1 MKENHASQYEMPE
14 DPQRLIG
21 VLLDSQYKI
30 QELIGRGAMSLVF
43 KARYSMLD
51 RDVVVKVLPARM
63 VSDRTN
69 LLNFKRIAQSTSALE
84 HPNIAKIYGFGT
96 TGGEQSSPYLV
107 IDYLSGPTL
116 AQTLK
121 ERKKL
126 PVKQT
131 LKLFAELCNAL
142 AYAHDKGIYHGNLKP
157 SNIILPAIDQA
168 SGSKILDFGMGR
180 LGELDGE
187 SIKSALR
194 SGTTTLDPAYV
205 SPELC
210 AGRTVDKN
218 SDIYSIGCMLY
229 ETLSGQHPY
238 GKGSA
243 EEMLKKHGT
252 SAPLPLIIEGVD
264 KNLVDA
270 LDAVVFKAL
279 KKDPEKRYQT
289 MTDFSQALMELET
302 LTSAEALPGSVSAKF
317 ASRQERL
324 LYRLYYGLR
333 KTFLYIILALFL
345 FAAGGA
351 FIWSKIAW
359 FYTTHEFTSANFVWQ
374 TEVSKQADQALLAK
388 KWQRVNELNRS
399 GQMNSMNYALACEEL
414 GEALFAA
421 GEVTNS
427 ISWFEQAV
435 LVRGICKKPSEDL
448 YLKLGNA
455 TKISGRYSDAR
466 RAYTQACRYYE
477 AEKSGN
483 QFNHALCLVNLGDIY
498 RYEKNWS
505 EAEKNYAEAAKL
517 TEGEAAPE
525 FLSFKQKIALCR
537 AFVMQMQEQYGQA
550 AQLYKQAWPLLEK
563 EQAVR
568 PALEGYA
575 YSLWRNNDYLSA
587 VLMYER
593 AKTTK

>member
-14 DPQRLIG
+14 DPRRLVG

-69 LLNFKRIAQSTSALE
+69 LLNFKRVAQSTSALD

-116 AQTLK
+116 AETLK

-126 PVKQT
+126 PVKQA
-131 LKLFAELCNAL
+131 LKLFVEICSAL
-142 AYAHDKGIYHGNLKP
+142 AYAHEKGVYHGDLKP
-157 SNIILPAIDQA
+157 TNIILPAMDA
-168 SGSKILDFGMGR
+168 TSGIKLLDFGMGR
-180 LGELDGE
+180 LGELDGQ
-187 SIKSALR
+187 SLKSAVQ
-194 SGTTTLDPAYV
+194 SGTTTLNPAYV

-210 AGRTVDKN
+210 SGRAVDKN
-218 SDIYSIGCMLY
+218 SDIYSVGCLLY
-229 ETLSGQHPY
+229 ETLSGQSPY

-243 EEMLKKHGT
+243 EEMLKQHT
-252 SAPLPLIIEGVD
+252 SSAPLPLIIENIN
-264 KNLVDA
+264 KNFADG

-279 KKDPEKRYQT
+279 KKDPEKRYRT
-289 MTDFSQALMELET
+289 MSDFSQALSELEALVT
-302 LTSAEALPGSVSAKF
+302 ADTLPGSFSAKF

-333 KTFLYIILALFL
+333 KTFLYIIFAALL
-345 FAAGGA
+345 LAAGGT
-351 FIWSKIAW
+351 FVWSKIAW
-359 FYTTHEFTSANFVWQ
+359 FYAAPEFTSANFVWQ
-374 TEVSKQADQALLAK
+374 PEVSKKTDQALLAK
-388 KWQRVNELNRS
+388 KWQRVNELNHS
-399 GQMNSMNYALACEEL
+399 GQTNSLSYAQACEEL
-414 GEALFAA
+414 AEALLSV
-421 GEVTNS
+421 GEVTSS

-435 LVRGICKKPSEDL
+435 SARGICKKPSEEL
-448 YLKLGNA
+448 YLKLGNTA
-455 TKISGRYSDAR
+455 KKIGRYGDAR

-477 AEKSGN
+477 RGEPGN
-483 QFNHALCLVNLGDIY
+483 KFNHALCLVNLGDIC
-498 RYEKNWS
+498 RYEKAWS
-505 EAEKNYAEAAKL
+505 AAEKNYAQAAKL
-517 TEGEAAPE
+517 VEAETSPE
-525 FLSFKQKIALCR
+525 FLSFKQKIALYR

-550 AQLYKQAWPLLEK
+550 AQYYKQAWPLLEK

-575 YSLWRNNDYLSA
+575 YSLWRDNDYLSA